1 LDSAGEYPAP
11 EARARALS
19 GRGKSGL
26 TLDLNEPLA
35 CGEAESAII
44 CFQMAD
50 KDLVFRI
57 KADFLKSLA
66 HPLRLQIIEYLK
78 NKEASVGEMV
88 KAIGVEQSG
97 LSKHLSIL
105 RMAGILSSRQEKAT
119 VFYSIRDNDIFH
131 VLRPIAEI
139 LRKKLKESQG
149 VLAHLGQL

>member
-1 LDSAGEYPAP
+1 
-11 EARARALS
+11 
-19 GRGKSGL
+19 
-26 TLDLNEPLA
+26 
-35 CGEAESAII
+35 
-44 CFQMAD
+44 MAD